1 MTIRPSRRNR
11 QIQKPPLAPGSP
23 APPASG
29 EATGTDLPLP
39 HERDQ
44 STGQTDPR
52 PNKVI
57 RQAKADIDQGLVD
70 TDLRATP
77 GLDAQR
83 REKLL
88 KQGRRR

>member
-1 MTIRPSRRNR
+1 VTTRSPLRRSHQAR
-11 QIQKPPLAPGSP
+11 KPPPAPGNPVP
-23 APPASG
+23 ADAS
-29 EATGTDLPLP
+29 GTDLPLP

-52 PNKVI
+52 PNKVM
-57 RQAKADIDQGLVD
+57 RQAKADIDKGLVD

-77 GLDAQR
+77 GLDAQQ

-88 KQGRRR
+88 KPKRR

>member
-1 MTIRPSRRNR
+1 MPVTTRLRRNPPKR
-11 QIQKPPLAPGSP
+11 KPPAPAAPLP
-23 APPASG
+23 ADASG
-29 EATGTDLPLP
+29 TQLPLP

-52 PNKVI
+52 PHKVI
-57 RQAKADIDQGLVD
+57 RQAKADIDKGLVD

-77 GLDAQR
+77 GLDAQQ

-88 KQGRRR
+88 KPGRG

>member
-1 MTIRPSRRNR
+1 MTLRPSRRNR
-11 QIQKPPLAPGSP
+11 QALKPPLAPGSP
-23 APPASG
+23 TPAPGDAS
-29 EATGTDLPLP
+29 GTDLPLP

-57 RQAKADIDQGLVD
+57 RQAKADIDRGLVD